1 MLAPKLTI
9 NRQEKER
16 TLDPKEAVKDE
27 YLEEFHT
34 VVWEIQCRGIYW
46 FTLKYIGWFNVKEFK
61 ELFFVL
67 IKYHLF
73 LVVSCR
79 EFNEFIKRHP
89 ISGCGII
96 NRTTLHNNHPFHI
109 NSNI

>member
-73 LVVSCR
+73 LVVILVVGNLMSSLKSFQFQDV
-79 EFNEFIKRHP
+79 E
-89 ISGCGII
+89 
-96 NRTTLHNNHPFHI
+96 
-109 NSNI
+109 